1 MPKSLV
7 QLRKRLLPGSLQR
20 RVFQIIIIY
29 SYQLNQHLL
38 FMEAPLQD
46 NLNNQ
51 TPIPVFKVD
60 PIMVLVFGILSCG
73 LYLIYWNIKVAEVF
87 NAVAEREVI
96 SQPIAIFAGCC
107 MPINIYFYYLAGKEA
122 LPKVYQRT
130 GELQKDQSTLLI
142 VLGLFFPIAAA
153 MIVQG
158 DINKLYN

>member
-1 MPKSLV
+1 MQD
-7 QLRKRLLPGSLQR
+7 QLG
-20 RVFQIIIIY
+20 
-29 SYQLNQHLL
+29 
-38 FMEAPLQD
+38 
-46 NLNNQ
+46 NQ

-60 PIMVLVFGILSCG
+60 PILVFVFGLLSCG
-73 LYLIYWNIKVAEVF
+73 LYLIYWNIKAADVL

-107 MPINIYFYYLAGKEA
+107 MPVNIYFYYLAGKEG
-122 LPKVYQRT
+122 LPKVYERT

-158 DINKLYN
+158 DINRLYN